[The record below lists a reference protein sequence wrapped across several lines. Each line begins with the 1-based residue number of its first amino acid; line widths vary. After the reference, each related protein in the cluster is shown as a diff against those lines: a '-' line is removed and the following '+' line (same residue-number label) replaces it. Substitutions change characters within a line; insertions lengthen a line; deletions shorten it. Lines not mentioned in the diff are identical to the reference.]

1 LLLGDGRYVAPLSN
15 ASIGRRSKL
24 NNRPLGQRL
33 EAFVLNQA
41 ARRRLEVQPRQGRA
55 ASLLSEWADSSSWAL
70 FS

>member
-24 NNRPLGQRL
+24 NNRPLATP
-33 EAFVLNQA
+33 EAVVLNQA